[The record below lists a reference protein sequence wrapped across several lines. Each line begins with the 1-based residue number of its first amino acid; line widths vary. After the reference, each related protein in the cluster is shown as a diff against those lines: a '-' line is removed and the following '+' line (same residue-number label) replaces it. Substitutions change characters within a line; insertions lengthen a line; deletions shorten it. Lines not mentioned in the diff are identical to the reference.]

1 MLMLNLAI
9 EIFIRFIYIPSCSQK
24 DLTTLYIVHCV
35 YIHIYT
41 YIHREDEIK
50 LKTSVW
56 KSQHIRQMS
65 ASNIIL
71 SQVEVETQAHSQRI
85 STIWENNNQ
94 HQFGAGNLIN

>member
-1 MLMLNLAI
+1 MYT
-9 EIFIRFIYIPSCSQK
+9 YI
-24 DLTTLYIVHCV
+24 

-41 YIHREDEIK
+41 YIYREDEIK

-71 SQVEVETQAHSQRI
+71 SQVEVGTRTHSQRI
-85 STIWENNNQ
+85 STNWENNQQ
-94 HQFGAGNLIN
+94 HQFGADLGSKAGNLIN

>member
-1 MLMLNLAI
+1 MYT
-9 EIFIRFIYIPSCSQK
+9 YI
-24 DLTTLYIVHCV
+24 

-41 YIHREDEIK
+41 YIHREEDEIK

-71 SQVEVETQAHSQRI
+71 SQVEVGTQTHSQRI
-85 STIWENNNQ
+85 Y
-94 HQFGAGNLIN
+94 NLGK